1 MRIGQTEPAGSGP
14 VRSGPARSEA
24 AVDTV
29 VTGASGF
36 IGSALAVRLA
46 AAGRRVRGI
55 YLRGGPQERMRR
67 LAAAG
72 VRMRRHDLSSDRGAR
87 DALAGAAAVAHCAGA
102 VSDWGTRA
110 HFYRHNAELSARLCR
125 AAAAAGCRRFVH
137 AGSAAVHGFGP
148 HRGTTEEGPFYPPV
162 NPYQESKL
170 AAERRVRALRADA
183 VVLRLGNVYGPDDTT
198 SFYRILQ
205 AIERGLPAFVD
216 AGRHLTCPVYVDDVT
231 RAFELAL
238 ETDAA
243 AGAVLLI
250 TGGERVRWRQV
261 LQRAAALLGRA
272 PPRWTAPGWL
282 ALPAAR
288 VMECAW
294 RAVPAAGEPP
304 LTVFRVAQT
313 AHDYDFSIARA
324 RAALG
329 FTPAT
334 GYREGIE
341 RTVRAYRRWRSAL
354 R

>member
-1 MRIGQTEPAGSGP
+1 M
-14 VRSGPARSEA
+14 
-24 AVDTV
+24 
-29 VTGASGF
+29 TGASGF
-36 IGSALAVRLA
+36 IGSALAVHLA
-46 AAGRRVRGI
+46 ATGRRVRGI

-72 VRMRRHDLSSDRGAR
+72 VRMRRHDLSRDHGAR
-87 DALAGAAAVAHCAGA
+87 AALAGAATVAHCAGA

-110 HFYRHNAELSARLCR
+110 HFRRHNAELSARLCR

-170 AAERRVRALRADA
+170 AAERSVRAHRADA

-205 AIERGLPAFVD
+205 AIERGLPAFID
-216 AGRHLTCPVYVDDVT
+216 AGRHLTCPVYVDDVA

-238 ETDAA
+238 EADAA
-243 AGAVLLI
+243 AGKVLLI
-250 TGGERVRWRQV
+250 TGGERVRWRQL
-261 LQRAAALLGRA
+261 LQRAAELMGRA
-272 PPRWTAPGWL
+272 PPRWPVPAWL

-288 VMECAW
+288 VIERAW
-294 RAVPAAGEPP
+294 RAAPSSAEPP
-304 LTVFRVAQT
+304 LTVYRVAQT
-313 AHDYDFSIARA
+313 AYDYHFSIARA
-324 RAALG
+324 RATLG

-334 GYREGIE
+334 GYREGLE
-341 RTVRAYRRWRSAL
+341 RTVCAYRRMRTTRMRTA
-354 R
+354 RRRPA